1 MKFKIITICT
11 LLFFSAIHS
20 QIHIH
25 GSVDIDMNRGLIE
38 CNFDLSNIPKIKDYR
53 ILLNKGMNVKHFK
66 NDNNELIDY
75 KGHYNAKVKGEG
87 IEYILKDDAQTIPS
101 TFHISYKGAFP
112 IYKNEFSAFDYK
124 GIVAFNG
131 ETLRATEQTKW
142 YPVIYDVTKDK
153 LINSYTYNLKINVVG
168 RNTIFINGS
177 APKKGNSV
185 QFVSKKAHPLL
196 LFIGDY
202 DFIENNGN
210 YIINTSVTK
219 ENSSKVFKNI
229 EVIKEYLSKNLDLE
243 FTDKIYLINHKA
255 LNKRKEGSSWGFNSY
270 PTFAFT
276 NLDFNK
282 MLEENGN
289 LNNRMFKYFGHEFGH
304 NYFGYNVKSG
314 VLSWFWIE
322 SFAEYLSYTVI
333 EELSG
338 ADFLK
343 ETLIKQAKSIKDED
357 NFIPLDKIKNESEI
371 GNKYRYVVAPLM
383 LKLFEDKF
391 GRKKMSLII
400 KKLLKLSESE
410 TLTLDKWKKAAI
422 DTGVNEKEFNEFM
435 KKFISNKKFEQ
446 NIKREILKKYS

>member
-11 LLFFSAIHS
+11 LLFFSAIHA
-20 QIHIH
+20 QIHIQ
-25 GSVDIDMNRGLIE
+25 GSVDIDMNTGVIK
-38 CNFDLSNIPKIKDYR
+38 CNFDLSNIPKIEDYR
-53 ILLNKGMNVKHFK
+53 ILLNKGMNVKYFK
-66 NDNNELIDY
+66 NENNELIDY

-87 IEYILKDDAQTIPS
+87 IEYILKDDAPTIPS

-112 IYKNEFSAFDYK
+112 IYENEFSAFDYK
-124 GIVAFNG
+124 GIIAFNG

-142 YPVIYDVTKDK
+142 YPVIYDVAKDK
-153 LINSYTYNLKINVVG
+153 LINSYTYNVKINVVG
-168 RNTIFINGS
+168 GNTIFINGS
-177 APKKGNSV
+177 APKKGNST

-196 LFIGDY
+196 LFVGDY
-202 DFIENNGN
+202 DFIENDGN

-229 EVIKEYLSKNLDLE
+229 EVIKKYLSKNLDLA
-243 FTDKIYLINHKA
+243 FTDKVYLINHIA

-270 PTFAFT
+270 PAFAFT

-282 MLEENGN
+282 MLKENGD

-314 VLSWFWIE
+314 ELSWFWIE

-343 ETLIKQAKSIKDED
+343 ETLIKQAKSIKDDES
-357 NFIPLDKIKNESEI
+357 FISLDKIKNENEI
-371 GNKYRYVVAPLM
+371 GNKYRYRVAPLM

-400 KKLLKLSESE
+400 KELLQLSENE

-422 DTGVNEKEFNEFM
+422 NAGINEKEFNKFM

-446 NIKREILKKYS
+446 NIKSEILKNYS